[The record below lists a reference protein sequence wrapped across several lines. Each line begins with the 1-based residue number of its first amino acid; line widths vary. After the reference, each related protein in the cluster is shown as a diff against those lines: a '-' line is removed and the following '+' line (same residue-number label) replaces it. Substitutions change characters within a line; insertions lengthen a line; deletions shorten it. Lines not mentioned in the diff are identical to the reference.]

1 MSESRKTYLVCPI
14 PAQELTPAARVERI
28 RSELR
33 NAQNSYLNAAFD
45 LRAAREN
52 QEWLALGL
60 ADFGA
65 YCAHLDIGEGW
76 ASDLIHISY
85 LAERFEDYRP
95 RMLDVGVSKMRLLLP
110 HVPEPVSEE
119 QLDTMLD
126 MASEKSWNDLRHELK
141 QSADD
146 APLPPAVDYCPG
158 CGVKLH
164 LSRAAKLELAE

>member
-1 MSESRKTYLVCPI
+1 MSEPRAQYLVTLI

-28 RSELR
+28 RAELR
-33 NAQNSYLNAAFD
+33 NAQASFLNAAFE

-52 QEWLALGL
+52 QEWIALGL

-110 HVPEPVSEE
+110 HIPEPATDE
-119 QLDTMLD
+119 QIDTMLD
-126 MASEKSWNDLRHELK
+126 MASEKSWNELRHELK

-146 APLPPAVDYCPG
+146 APLHPAVDYCPG

-164 LSRAAKLELAE
+164 LSRAAKIELAP